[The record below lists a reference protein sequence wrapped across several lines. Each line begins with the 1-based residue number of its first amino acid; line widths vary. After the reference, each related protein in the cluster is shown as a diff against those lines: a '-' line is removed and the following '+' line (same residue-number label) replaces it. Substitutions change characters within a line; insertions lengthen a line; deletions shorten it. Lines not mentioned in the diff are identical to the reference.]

1 MGCVRLSLF
10 AHIFVQKRDTESC
23 FLLYRALKLRYE
35 LPILTPNVPVAPQG
49 HLTPGETTTPLA
61 SPQPSA
67 QRFPSMEPPI
77 VFDATV
83 IARKEDGWEAMLEQL
98 ALRWAICVVD
108 ERRGKE
114 IV

>member
-1 MGCVRLSLF
+1 
-10 AHIFVQKRDTESC
+10 
-23 FLLYRALKLRYE
+23 
-35 LPILTPNVPVAPQG
+35 
-49 HLTPGETTTPLA
+49 
-61 SPQPSA
+61 
-67 QRFPSMEPPI
+67 MEPPI